1 MPRYVPASRLYMPL
15 RTLYT
20 DTSPPFPFLP
30 AHLIIIKTYINNADI
45 FSMKRHA
52 DDMCLP
58 ALLVKDIDI
67 TSNILQPILLSAVYR
82 SAETNLLKIRNICI
96 ITIKAWRWHS
106 GNAAFTQP
114 KCPFRNAKV
123 PFSQCQ
129 SAVFVGSPSPYRGMA
144 GAWQKF
150 RLASPM
156 KLVYQIPLPISL
168 IPE

>member
-1 MPRYVPASRLYMPL
+1 MPRYVPASRLYMPS

-30 AHLIIIKTYINNADI
+30 AHLIIIKTYIYNTDI

-82 SAETNLLKIRNICI
+82 SAETNLLKIKNICI
-96 ITIKAWRWHS
+96 ITIKAWRWQGES
-106 GNAAFTQP
+106 ASFMQP
-114 KCPFRNAKV
+114 KCRFHNAKV
-123 PFSQCQ
+123 PFSVARQARIAERQ
-129 SAVFVGSPSPYRGMA
+129 GLGRRPD
-144 GAWQKF
+144 WQ
-150 RLASPM
+150 AP
-156 KLVYQIPLPISL
+156 
-168 IPE
+168 